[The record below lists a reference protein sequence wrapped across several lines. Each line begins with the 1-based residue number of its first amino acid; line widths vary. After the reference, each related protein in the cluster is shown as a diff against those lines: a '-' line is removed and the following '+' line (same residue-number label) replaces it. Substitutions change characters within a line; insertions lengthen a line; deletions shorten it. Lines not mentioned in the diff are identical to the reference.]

1 MKKLFSSLLFFAS
14 ISIFAQIK
22 VGSNPSNLATNANF
36 QVEGTS
42 ASNQFIILKNGNVGI
57 GTTTPT
63 AQLHTTGSLLFS
75 GAGTPALGSV
85 LTSDATG
92 NATWQTPAVQTST
105 NLFNSNGTLTS
116 NRIITQAGF
125 NIGFTGIGNF
135 GIGTNAPSSKLQV
148 VLGTSNGNLNSWD
161 STAATFGQTGATGSA
176 IALGYDTTNNA
187 AWISTITPSIAWR
200 PLNFLGNNWRFLS
213 NGTTEVFSILNN
225 GNVGIGVTAPTAQ
238 LETNGTVKFSGA
250 GTPAVGKVLTSD
262 ATGNATWTTPASSGT
277 VTAVSGTLPITV
289 ATGTSTPA
297 ISIATANT
305 TTTGAITGT
314 DWTTFNNK
322 IGSASNGLTTTSGDV
337 KLGGTLTQATSITLS
352 TTIDNLGV
360 IRDVAG
366 TSGESTNGY
375 ANLTIGGSG
384 SSSNSFNTGG
394 KIKLTGYAG
403 SEAGT
408 ITGYEGSGQRI
419 MSLKG
424 GAATGTNGMYLL
436 NSGNIGI
443 GVEVPAAQLHTTGSI
458 RFAGAGTPAVGKV
471 LTSDASGNATW
482 TAPASS
488 GTVTSVTGTL
498 PITVATGSSTPAISI
513 ATANSTTTGAITGS
527 DWTTF
532 NNKISSASNGLLNTF
547 GNVTLGGNLSF
558 STILESNGFN
568 FSLNGAGNLGIG
580 TNSPNA
586 KLHVILGQST
596 GNLNAWDGNSAA
608 FGQSGSTGSA
618 LGVGYDTTNDSAWI
632 SSLAPSTAW
641 KPLKFLGNNWRFLT
655 NGATEVF
662 SILNNGNIGIG
673 VSAPA
678 AQLHTSGTVRFA
690 GAGTPAI
697 GKVLTSDASGNATWT
712 APATSGTVASVT
724 GTLPITVAT
733 GTSTPA
739 ISIAT
744 ANSTTTGAITGTD
757 WTTFNNKIGS
767 ASNGLTST
775 SGDVKLGGTLTQAT
789 TIGLTSTID
798 NLKIVRDVAGA
809 TGESTNGYATLSIGG
824 SGSLSNSSF
833 TGGKIKLTGYGGADN
848 GSIAAYEGS
857 GQRIMSLKGGG
868 ATGTN
873 GMYLLNS
880 GNIGIGVEVPSAQ
893 LHTSGTIKFAG
904 AGTPGSNKV
913 LTSDSSGNATWEDKT
928 TLYTGDGTLTSNR
941 IISMSATVDNL
952 KIIRDVPGASG
963 ETTTGYATLS
973 IGGAGLNGADSSF
986 TGGKI
991 KLTGYQGN
999 DYGSIAA
1006 YEASSQ
1012 RIMSIKG
1019 GAATGT
1025 NGMYFLSSGNIGIGV
1040 EVPTAQLHTT
1050 GTVKFSGAG
1059 TPGANKVLTSDG
1071 SGNATWENNTTLY
1084 NGDGTLTSN
1093 RTINMSSTV
1102 DNLKIIRDVAGSSG
1116 ESSNGYANL
1125 TIGGSGSSA
1134 NSFNTGGKIKLTG
1147 YAGAEQGT
1155 ISGFEASGQK
1165 IMSLKGGGATGTNG
1179 IYLLN
1184 SGNIGIGS
1192 TSPLGK
1198 FQINAGGSG
1207 TDGLI
1212 VRATADWDALSLSHD
1227 GNTAFL
1233 NASGAD
1239 SGIAFRTNTLASGDA
1254 VSNTYTEQMRILPNG
1269 NVGIGISN
1277 PTQKLSV
1284 QSSGTTTSLK
1294 LEHGGSNLLIRPET
1308 SGGSNT
1314 IIENTAGQLIFNSKP
1329 RWANLPTATS
1339 IGANLVMVTDAA
1351 GNMGYR
1357 DGSAFVTANS
1367 GALNGQRLF
1376 DVSPSNVGQAVT
1388 IVAAGANNGVSFAG
1402 FTANTEGCL
1411 YVKSTNGGKFVSFFN
1426 STNTMVGSI
1435 SDNGGSTGFNTT
1447 SDKRL
1452 KENIVDT
1459 KYSLKDLMKIEVKDY
1474 NYKTNKETTTT
1485 GFIAQDLYKIYKT
1498 AVSPGD
1504 YENEIVKTW
1513 SVDYS
1518 KLTPLLVKSIQ
1529 DQQTIIDQQSKD
1541 IEDLKNTLKMLVN
1554 TNKLEIKK

>member
-1 MKKLFSSLLFFAS
+1 MKIKILCFCFITGFTVIAQVKLGTNTGT
-14 ISIFAQIK
+14 
-22 VGSNPSNLATNANF
+22 VATNANF
-36 QVEGTS
+36 QVEGTTVS
-42 ASNQFIILKNGNVGI
+42 DQFVVLKNANVG
-57 GTTTPT
+57 
-63 AQLHTTGSLLFS
+63 
-75 GAGTPALGSV
+75 V
-85 LTSDATG
+85 
-92 NATWQTPAVQTST
+92 
-105 NLFNSNGTLTS
+105 
-116 NRIITQAGF
+116 
-125 NIGFTGIGNF
+125 
-135 GIGTNAPSSKLQV
+135 GTNAPTSKLHV
-148 VLGTSNGNLNSWD
+148 VLGSGNGNLTAWD
-161 STAATFGQTGATGSA
+161 NTAATFGQNGATGSA
-176 IALGYDTTNNA
+176 IGLGFDTTTNA
-187 AWISTITPSIAWR
+187 AWISTITPATAWR
-200 PLNFLGNNWRFLS
+200 PLNFLGNNWRFLT

-225 GNVGIGVTAPTAQ
+225 GN
-238 LETNGTVKFSGA
+238 
-250 GTPAVGKVLTSD
+250 
-262 ATGNATWTTPASSGT
+262 
-277 VTAVSGTLPITV
+277 
-289 ATGTSTPA
+289 
-297 ISIATANT
+297 
-305 TTTGAITGT
+305 
-314 DWTTFNNK
+314 
-322 IGSASNGLTTTSGDV
+322 
-337 KLGGTLTQATSITLS
+337 
-352 TTIDNLGV
+352 
-360 IRDVAG
+360 
-366 TSGESTNGY
+366 
-375 ANLTIGGSG
+375 
-384 SSSNSFNTGG
+384 
-394 KIKLTGYAG
+394 
-403 SEAGT
+403 
-408 ITGYEGSGQRI
+408 
-419 MSLKG
+419 
-424 GAATGTNGMYLL
+424 
-436 NSGNIGI
+436 IGI
-443 GVEVPAAQLHTTGSI
+443 GVSAPAAQFHTTGTV
-458 RFAGAGTPAVGKV
+458 RLAGAGTPAVGKV

-482 TAPASS
+482 TAPATS
-488 GTVTSVTGTL
+488 GTVTSVSGTL
-498 PITVATGSSTPAISI
+498 PITVATGTSTPAISI
-513 ATANSTTTGAITGS
+513 ATANTSTTGAITGT

-532 NNKISSASNGLLNTF
+532 NNKIGSASNGLLNTF

-558 STILESNGFN
+558 TTILESNGFN
-568 FSLNGAGNLGIG
+568 FSLNGGGNLGIG
-580 TNSPNA
+580 TNSPIA

-641 KPLKFLGNNWRFLT
+641 KPLKFLGNNWRFLA

-678 AQLHTSGTVRFA
+678 AQLHTTGTVRFA
-690 GAGTPAI
+690 GAGTPAV

-712 APATSGTVASVT
+712 APATSGTVTSVT
-724 GTLPITVAT
+724 GTLPISVAT
-733 GTSTPA
+733 GTNTPA

-744 ANSTTTGAITGTD
+744 ANTTTTGAITGTD

-767 ASNGLTST
+767 ASNGLTTTSGDVKLGGTLTQATSITLTTTIDNLGIIRDVAGTSGESSNGYANLTIGGSGSGGNSYNTGGKIKLTGFAGTEAGTITGYEGSGQRIMSLKGGAATGTNGMYLLNSGNIGIGVEVPAAQFHTTGTVRFAGAGTPAVGKVLTSDASGNATWTAPATSGTVTSVSGTLPITVATGTSTPAISIATANTTTTGAITGTDWTTFNNKIGTASNGLTTT

-824 SGSLSNSSF
+824 SGLLSNSSF

-880 GNIGIGVEVPSAQ
+880 GNIGIGVEVPTAQ

-904 AGTPGSNKV
+904 AGTPGSKKV

-928 TLYTGDGTLTSNR
+928 TLYSGDGTLTSNR
-941 IISMSATVDNL
+941 IISMSDTVDNL
-952 KIIRDVPGASG
+952 KIIRDVPGTSG

-973 IGGAGLNGADSSF
+973 IGGAGINGGDSSF

-999 DYGSIAA
+999 DFGSIAA

-1071 SGNATWENNTTLY
+1071 SGNATWQSANAITNIY
-1084 NGDGTLTSN
+1084 NADGTLTGPRTLTLGTGNDLRIVGSN
-1093 RTINMSSTV
+1093 TQSLELRGPKLSNWGDMIIN
-1102 DNLKIIRDVAGSSG
+1102 
-1116 ESSNGYANL
+1116 
-1125 TIGGSGSSA
+1125 A
-1134 NSFNTGGKIKLTG
+1134 NSD
-1147 YAGAEQGT
+1147 
-1155 ISGFEASGQK
+1155 
-1165 IMSLKGGGATGTNG
+1165 GGATLGAEH
-1179 IYLLN
+1179 ILMQVR
-1184 SGNIGIGS
+1184 GNELMRIEDGGNVGIGS
-1192 TSPLGK
+1192 TNPLGK
-1198 FQINAGGSG
+1198 FQINAGGSS

-1277 PTQKLSV
+1277 PTQKLSI

-1308 SGGSNT
+1308 SGGLNT

-1339 IGANLVMVTDAA
+1339 IGANLVLVTDAA

-1388 IVAAGANNGVSFAG
+1388 IVAAGGNNGVSFAG

-1426 STNTMVGSI
+1426 NSNTMVGSI
-1435 SDNGGSTGFNTT
+1435 SDNGGSTGYNTT

-1474 NYKTNKETTTT
+1474 NYKSNKETTTT

-1541 IEDLKNTLKMLVN
+1541 IEDLKNALKMLLN